1 MIISIKTKNKRAK
14 RLEPIDLAANI
25 LIVLITTVNVFPLI
39 WLVLSSFKST
49 VSINALPPELF
60 PTKPTLINFENLF
73 MRNNAVLWTM
83 NSFTISIVT
92 TLAVIMVSSM
102 AAYAFAKICFW
113 GRDALF
119 LVFISALMIP
129 KEVYIIPLFKVMS
142 NLGLKN
148 TVSGITLPCVAL
160 PFGCFLLRQF
170 FASIHD
176 ALRESAYIDGASEP
190 KIFWGIMLPLAKPGI
205 ASLGIMTFVQTWND
219 YLWQMVMISKD
230 HMQTLQIGISRLQL
244 ENTPDYG
251 LKVAGAT
258 VAAVPMLLVFLC
270 FQKYFTRG
278 IALGAVKE

>member
-1 MIISIKTKNKRAK
+1 MGISIKKRHA
-14 RLEPIDLAANI
+14 RQLEKIDLISNI
-25 LIVLITTVNVFPLI
+25 LIVLITTVNVFPLL
-39 WLVLSSFKST
+39 WLILSSFKST

-60 PTKPTLINFENLF
+60 PSRPTMINFQNLF
-73 MRNNAVLWTM
+73 AKNDALLWTM
-83 NSFTISIVT
+83 NSFLISIVT
-92 TLAVIMVSSM
+92 TFATILVSSM
-102 AAYAFAKICFW
+102 AAYAFAKLRFW
-113 GRDALF
+113 GRDIMF
-119 LVFISALMIP
+119 IIFISALMIP

-142 NLGLKN
+142 NFGLKN
-148 TVSGITLPCVAL
+148 TVVGITLPCIAL

-170 FASIHD
+170 FTSIHD

-190 KIFWGIMLPLAKPGI
+190 RIFAGIMLPLCKPGI

-230 HMQTLQIGISRLQL
+230 DMQTLQIGISRLQL

-258 VAAVPMLLVFLC
+258 VAAVPMLIVFLC

-278 IALGAVKE
+278 ITLGAVKE

>member
-1 MIISIKTKNKRAK
+1 MILIETKSKKAK
-14 RLEPIDLAANI
+14 RLEPIDLIVNI
-25 LIVLITTVNVFPLI
+25 IIVLITTVNVFPMLWLI
-39 WLVLSSFKST
+39 LSSFKST

-60 PTKPTLINFENLF
+60 PAKPTLINFENLF

-83 NSFTISIVT
+83 NSFMISIVT
-92 TLAVIMVSSM
+92 TIAVIMVSSM
-102 AAYAFAKICFW
+102 AAYAFAKIRFW
-113 GRDALF
+113 GRDVLF

-148 TVSGITLPCVAL
+148 TVVGITLPCVAL

-170 FASIHD
+170 FVSIHD

-190 KIFWGIMLPLAKPGI
+190 RIFLRIMLPLAKPGI

-230 HMQTLQIGISRLQL
+230 NMQTLQIGISRLQL